1 MKISI
6 IVLMLSALFLI
17 SCQSGIDDG
26 SDGDRVGDDI
36 GNDQISDQNIGLS
49 EGGDDEMKYE
59 KATFAGGCFWCMESV
74 FEHVDGII
82 SVVSG
87 FSGGEIENPT
97 YKQVSSGS
105 TTHIESI
112 QVTFDPSKV
121 SYQLLLNTFWMQI
134 NPTDDGGQYVDR
146 GHQYTSAIFYHND
159 EQKRLA
165 EESKQKLEESGR
177 YDKPIVTPI
186 RMFEA
191 FYPAEEY
198 HQDYYKKSP
207 IKYKFYR
214 FNSGRDQYLKEV
226 WGDETLDLF
235 PEDKNKTNENQSS
248 DQQEVFVKPSDD
260 ELKGML
266 TPIQFKVTQKDGTER
281 AFDNEYWDNK
291 EEGIYVDII
300 SGEPLFSSIDKF
312 DSGTGWPSFT
322 KPIDQDNIV
331 QREDR
336 FFLSVRTEI
345 RSKDGDN
352 HLGHLFDDGPEPT
365 GKRYCMNSAALRFI
379 PKNDLEKQGYGK
391 YLDLFA

>member
-1 MKISI
+1 MKISAI
-6 IVLMLSALFLI
+6 LLMISALFLI

-26 SDGDRVGDDI
+26 SDGNMVGDDF
-36 GNDQISDQNIGLS
+36 GNDQISDQNIELS
-49 EGGDDEMKYE
+49 ELGDDEMKYE

-74 FEHVDGII
+74 FEHVDGIKE
-82 SVVSG
+82 VVSG
-87 FSGGEIENPT
+87 FSGGELENPT
-97 YKQVSSGS
+97 YNQVSSGS
-105 TTHIESI
+105 TSHIESI
-112 QVTFDPSKV
+112 QITYDPSKV
-121 SYQLLLNTFWMQI
+121 TYQQLLNTFWMQI

-146 GHQYTSAIFYHND
+146 GHQYTSAIFYHNE

-165 EESKQKLEESGR
+165 EESKERLDKSGR

-214 FNSGRDQYLKEV
+214 FNSGRDQYLKSV

-235 PEDKNKTNENQSS
+235 PDNEGSE
-248 DQQEVFVKPSDD
+248 QQEVFVKPSED
-260 ELKGML
+260 ELKEML

-281 AFDNEYWDNK
+281 AFENEYWDNK

-322 KPIDQDNIV
+322 KPIDQDNVV
-331 QREDR
+331 QKEDR
-336 FFLSVRTEI
+336 RFLSVRTEI

-365 GKRYCMNSAALRFI
+365 GMRYCMNSAALRFI
-379 PKNDLEKQGYGK
+379 PKQDLEKEGYGE
-391 YLDLFA
+391 YLELFD